1 MHTQPQLVRPAIDHL
16 PSYTLALAQGWS
28 LDLRG
33 PAAAAEQRARVEQD
47 PAAFLAAL
55 ENRAGQG
62 APLQLPDGSLVPRL
76 PGIQRWIWDGEFC
89 GAVSLRWVEGSA
101 ELPAYCLGHVGYGVV
116 PWKRGR
122 GYASSALG
130 QILPEARAI
139 GLPHVD
145 LTTDPDNHASRRVI
159 ERNSGT
165 LVKAFTK
172 PAQYG
177 GKPGLLFRISLG
189 PSSQIAA
196 GPG

>member
-1 MHTQPQLVRPAIDHL
+1 MHAQPLLVRPAIDYL
-16 PSYTLALAQGWS
+16 PSYTHALAQGWS

-139 GLPHVD
+139 GLRDRTQWRNPGESVHQARTVRRQTRITVPD
-145 LTTDPDNHASRRVI
+145 LPGAHLSRRQAMNPETSVG
-159 ERNSGT
+159 RSSS
-165 LVKAFTK
+165 LVEC
-172 PAQYG
+172 
-177 GKPGLLFRISLG
+177 
-189 PSSQIAA
+189 
-196 GPG
+196 